1 MSWGLTFTYE
11 FSGLFGAEPKL
22 NSFEFYG
29 NNIPR
34 SPLLCDVGPALGVF
48 VSFSKSK
55 NRRRFFT
62 SSQDYASESYRI
74 FCRAQIGAGKLYS
87 GACGQD
93 AVSNRGRDYVR
104 CQSPGVALFFEYD
117 SGSPVKTCWYGH
129 FFTFPS

>member
-1 MSWGLTFTYE
+1 MSWGLTFTCE
-11 FSGLFGAEPKL
+11 FSGLFGVEPKL

-29 NNIPR
+29 NNIPQ

-74 FCRAQIGAGKLYS
+74 VCRAQTGAGKL
-87 GACGQD
+87 
-93 AVSNRGRDYVR
+93 
-104 CQSPGVALFFEYD
+104 
-117 SGSPVKTCWYGH
+117 
-129 FFTFPS
+129 